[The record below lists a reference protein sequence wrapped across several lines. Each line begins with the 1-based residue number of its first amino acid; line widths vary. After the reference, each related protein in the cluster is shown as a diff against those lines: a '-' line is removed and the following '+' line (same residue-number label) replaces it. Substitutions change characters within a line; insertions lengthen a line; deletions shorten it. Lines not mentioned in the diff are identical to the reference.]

1 MSAEEQT
8 FTVNTDPSTETA
20 TDSIENLTPDEQDSL
35 KVGEEIQSQQEQL
48 LAGKYKNAEEL
59 EKAYAELERKLGE
72 KDNKNSEPTNE
83 VEVPETEEVSEEKT
97 ETPEPIEENL
107 YLEDGVVNYETV
119 NKAYGEKLGELFK
132 ESNIDPWAIS
142 QNFRNNEG
150 SIEESDY
157 KQLEG
162 AGLSRQTVD
171 AYLQGRAVEMG
182 FTETTD
188 SSDIS
193 DATVAEIKNAAG
205 GEEAYSNMVNWAS
218 NNLAKNSVDAF
229 DEIINT
235 GSTDAIKLAVSGL
248 KSQYEAATGSEGTM
262 LTGKAPVATPK
273 GFRSQA
279 ELVAA
284 MNDPRYDADPAYRQD
299 VMNKLDQSNDL
310 GF

>member
-8 FTVNTDPSTETA
+8 FTVNTDPSTETSA
-20 TDSIENLTPDEQDSL
+20 DNLTPEEQDSL
-35 KVGEEIQSQQEQL
+35 AVGEELQGQQEQL

-59 EKAYAELERKLGE
+59 EKAYGELEKKLGE
-72 KDNKNSEPTNE
+72 QDNKTDEPTDE
-83 VEVPETEEVSEEKT
+83 AEVPETEEVSEEKAEAT
-97 ETPEPIEENL
+97 EPIEENL

-119 NKAYGEKLGELFK
+119 NQAYGEKLGEVFK

-150 SIEESDY
+150 SIDESDY

-182 FTETTD
+182 FTQTSD
-188 SSDIS
+188 SADIS
-193 DATVAEIKNAAG
+193 DSTVAEIKNAAG

-218 NNLAKNSVDAF
+218 NNLEKNSVDAF

-248 KSQYEAATGSEGTM
+248 KSQYEAANGSEGTM
-262 LTGKAPVATPK
+262 VTGKAPVVAPA

-284 MNDPRYDADPAYRQD
+284 MNDPRYDSDPAYRQD
-299 VMNKLDQSNDL
+299 VIGKLEQSNNL

>member
-8 FTVNTDPSTETA
+8 LTVNTDPSTET
-20 TDSIENLTPDEQDSL
+20 TLDNLTPDEQDSL
-35 KVGEEIQSQQEQL
+35 KVGEEIESQQEQL

-59 EKAYAELERKLGE
+59 EKAYGELEKKLGE
-72 KDNKNSEPTNE
+72 QNNKTDEPTDE
-83 VEVPETEEVSEEKT
+83 AEVPETEEVSEEKT
-97 ETPEPIEENL
+97 ETSEVTEENF
-107 YLEDGVVNYETV
+107 YLEGGEVNYDTV
-119 NKAYGEKLGELFK
+119 NEAYGEKLGNLFK
-132 ESNIDPWAIS
+132 DSNVDPWAIS
-142 QNFRNNEG
+142 KNFTDNQG
-150 SIEESDY
+150 SITESDY

-182 FTETTD
+182 FTETSD
-188 SSDIS
+188 SADIS
-193 DATVAEIKNAAG
+193 DATVAEIKSAAG

-262 LTGKAPVATPK
+262 LTGKAPTATPK
-273 GFRSQA
+273 GLRSQA

-299 VMNKLDQSNDL
+299 VITKLDQSNDL

>member
-8 FTVNTDPSTETA
+8 FTVNTDPSTETSA
-20 TDSIENLTPDEQDSL
+20 DNLTPEEQDSL
-35 KVGEEIQSQQEQL
+35 AVGEELQGQQEQL

-59 EKAYAELERKLGE
+59 EKAYGELEKKLGE
-72 KDNKNSEPTNE
+72 QDNKTDEPTDE
-83 VEVPETEEVSEEKT
+83 AEVPETEEVSEEKAEAT
-97 ETPEPIEENL
+97 EPIEENL

-119 NKAYGEKLGELFK
+119 NQAYGEKLGEVFK

-150 SIEESDY
+150 SIDESDY

-182 FTETTD
+182 FTQTSD
-188 SSDIS
+188 SADIS
-193 DATVAEIKNAAG
+193 DSTVAEIKSAAG

-218 NNLAKNSVDAF
+218 NNLEKNSVDAF

-248 KSQYEAATGSEGTM
+248 KSQYEAANGSEGM
-262 LTGKAPVATPK
+262 MVTGKAPVATPK

-284 MNDPRYDADPAYRQD
+284 MNDPRYDSDPAYRQD
-299 VMNKLDQSNDL
+299 VIGKLEQSNDL